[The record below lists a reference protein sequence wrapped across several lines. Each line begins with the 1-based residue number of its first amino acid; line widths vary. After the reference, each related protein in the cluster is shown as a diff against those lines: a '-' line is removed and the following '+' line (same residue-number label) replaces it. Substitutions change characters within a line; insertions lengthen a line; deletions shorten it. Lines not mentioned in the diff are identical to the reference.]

1 MGGISQCG
9 EPILPETDFSGE
21 EVSTVDTRRSQRCPA
36 GKATGVLIFSFAQIS
51 GFNSLGFLSQGET
64 VATRGQSK
72 PWWTRA
78 RALDPR
84 SNGSGHCFRP

>member
-21 EVSTVDTRRSQRCPA
+21 EVSTVVPSVAQGT

-51 GFNSLGFLSQGET
+51 GFNTLGFLSQGET

-84 SNGSGHCFRP
+84 SNGSSHCFRP